1 MDMENESKARLSI
14 RNYIQENMVSL
25 DEDIDI
31 SDSDNIFE
39 KGFVSSIFA
48 MRLLNFI
55 EKEFSVEVMDEDI
68 ILSNFCSVD
77 NMIHLVKRLKGASYG
92 Q

>member
-1 MDMENESKARLSI
+1 MENESKARLSI